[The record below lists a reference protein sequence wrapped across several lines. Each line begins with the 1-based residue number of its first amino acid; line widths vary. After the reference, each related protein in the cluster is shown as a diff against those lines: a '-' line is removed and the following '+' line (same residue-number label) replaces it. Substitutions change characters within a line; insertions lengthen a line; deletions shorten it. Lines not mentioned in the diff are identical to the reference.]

1 MYKQHFSIDINCF
14 NKFFIK
20 YLLVHNIT
28 MESQFK
34 KQMEKSNTD
43 HAKQFQKVYNSSII
57 NVFKHEINAYLQNKK
72 QKNIKNELES

>member
-14 NKFFIK
+14 NKFFMK
-20 YLLVHNIT
+20 YLLVHNIM

-43 HAKQFQKVYNSSII
+43 HAKQFQKYII
-57 NVFKHEINAYLQNKK
+57 AL
-72 QKNIKNELES
+72 L